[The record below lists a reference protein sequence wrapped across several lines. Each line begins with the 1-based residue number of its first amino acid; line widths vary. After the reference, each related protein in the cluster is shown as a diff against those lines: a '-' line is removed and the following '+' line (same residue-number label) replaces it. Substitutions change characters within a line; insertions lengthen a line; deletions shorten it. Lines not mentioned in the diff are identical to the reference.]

1 MIKMKK
7 EIIERNTTELVA
19 GYDGLKL
26 YLNKD
31 YPHNLPKA
39 VLVISHGLAVHSHQ
53 FVDFAKTMN
62 NNDVAVYR
70 FDARGHGKSD
80 GRDKIHLNS
89 YFEMVEDL
97 RLVVE
102 KAKIENPNIPIFVM
116 GHSMGGHITALY
128 TTKYPQAV
136 DGVILAGAVL
146 RYSQLN
152 LDDLPRPEPADSFVN
167 GIEIMHKIFDLP
179 MEEKDSDWD
188 DPLILET
195 FSVSFMNGFKEGI
208 QYLKANAE
216 KFNASVLLVSG
227 SDDLNVV
234 PKDAI
239 DFYQETTS
247 KDKSL
252 RLYSGLGHYLMF
264 EPNGDLVVTDIVGWI
279 NQRVHK

>member
-1 MIKMKK
+1 MIKMNK

-53 FVDFAKTMN
+53 FVDFSKTMN

-102 KAKIENPNIPIFVM
+102 KAKIENPNIPIYVM

-216 KFNASVLLVSG
+216 KFNAPVLLVSG

>member
-1 MIKMKK
+1 MNK

-53 FVDFAKTMN
+53 FVDFSKTMN

-102 KAKIENPNIPIFVM
+102 KAKIENPNIPIYVM

-216 KFNASVLLVSG
+216 KFNAPVLLVSG

>member
-1 MIKMKK
+1 MNK

-39 VLVISHGLAVHSHQ
+39 VLVISHGLAVHSHH
-53 FVDFAKTMN
+53 FLDFAKTMN
-62 NNDVAVYR
+62 SNDIAIYR
-70 FDARGHGKSD
+70 FDARGHGKSE

-102 KAKIENPNIPIFVM
+102 KAKIENPNLPIFVM

-167 GIEIMHKIFDLP
+167 GVEIMHKIFDLP
-179 MEEKDSDWD
+179 MEEEEKDSDWY

-208 QYLKANAE
+208 QYLKSNAE
-216 KFNASVLLVSG
+216 KFNAPVLLVSG